1 MTIKKEKI
9 ANHSGNLGEFSKWI
23 ERQREEGRNLAA
35 VSRDFFRMQRRRRP
49 HRRGDFRN
57 SNILA
62 GEHRSYPRNPAGFA
76 REDDLPSLVKTIEG
90 GKRAARGGRKR
101 ALVIVERRRIVFWR
115 NGDLRL
121 TNSNSN
127 FYGGEGQLPVCA
139 SCIFEEIRFKRHG
152 ERMLQAWCLTNRIDV
167 FKDGSG
173 MKWVNGDFMDEAWT
187 DKPEY
192 VYIYRFSKNF
202 RNGYT
207 FLFIRFCMI
216 CLLEFFLYIYL
227 WNIFFFHFCKV
238 VEGWTFMMRII
249 NIRVLM
255 RFGTRSN
262 FFWFEN
268 YLKFMSKS

>member
-1 MTIKKEKI
+1 MIIKKEKI

-90 GKRAARGGRKR
+90 GKRAARRKEEGASHRRTKKNRFLEEWRPPADEFEQQFLRGG
-101 ALVIVERRRIVFWR
+101 
-115 NGDLRL
+115 G
-121 TNSNSN
+121 
-127 FYGGEGQLPVCA
+127 GQLPVCA

-192 VYIYRFSKNF
+192 VYI
-202 RNGYT
+202 
-207 FLFIRFCMI
+207 
-216 CLLEFFLYIYL
+216 
-227 WNIFFFHFCKV
+227 
-238 VEGWTFMMRII
+238 
-249 NIRVLM
+249 
-255 RFGTRSN
+255 
-262 FFWFEN
+262 
-268 YLKFMSKS
+268 